1 MSDSPTPAPEDFLRV
16 QQEPRFRKL
25 RSDYRRFA
33 FPMTALFLA
42 WYLLYVIVA
51 AFFPQVMAVRV
62 YGYVNV
68 GIVWGLLQFVSTFVI
83 TALYVRFANRKLDP
97 EATAIRQE
105 LEADAERNAAAQAGA
120 KHAAPA
126 ATQEEAK

>member
-1 MSDSPTPAPEDFLRV
+1 MSSSPTPAPEDFLRV
-16 QQEPRFRKL
+16 QKEPRFRKL

-62 YGYVNV
+62 YGHINV

-83 TALYVRFANRKLDP
+83 TALYVRFANRTLDP
-97 EATAIRQE
+97 EASAIRHE
-105 LEADAERNAAAQAGA
+105 LEADAERHAAQQAGA
-120 KHAAPA
+120 HIKD
-126 ATQEEAK
+126 QEEAK